1 MNLIKKQH
9 IVKQLGVLLLFVATA
24 LSCKKDETFND
35 ELIVNGDRIEVSS
48 GGGTYVLDIVTTAA
62 YEVSADVDWITIE
75 NNTGEKGKHKIALTV
90 DRNDDDERTGTI
102 TIRSGNAE
110 VREIIVAQESGA
122 VNVVYVKENGT
133 GDGRS
138 WESATDLQTALT
150 QATSASEIHIA
161 AGTYR
166 PTKTITNGDES
177 DEADNTFEINR
188 NIKLVGGYPAD
199 ATASS
204 TPDAEQ
210 NPTIFS
216 GKLNSGTEVYHVMV
230 VTAPKVDGMQV
241 EIQGITIR
249 DGNTTDRS
257 TRITVNGI
265 GYSRGNGGGMNIGG
279 SKVVLRQVTVTEN
292 KATDRVGTQ
301 GFATGMFVHSEAE
314 LYMFDSHVT
323 KNEGRGNGGGLWVD
337 RSNAYIYNSTFN
349 DNTTTGT
356 AGAVHGYPDT
366 DIYMYNSVISGN
378 RNNAYGAG
386 FYVRENSNGYLV
398 NCLITDNIS
407 TSANGGG
414 GVMLY
419 NNTEVHLIN
428 TTVVGNEASGP
439 GGGVYRRNNTNHL
452 TVVNSII
459 AGNKQISSSSD
470 IDVYEDGAVDPDIR
484 SSAIGTAVYNAGG
497 TVQSGETF
505 NVSSML
511 NNQFLPIGANNPALT
526 FGMSGAALVDLANEY
541 TPALDNDLVTQDIH
555 GNERGSKTIMGA
567 VIE

>member
-1 MNLIKKQH
+1 MNRIKKQH
-9 IVKQLGVLLLFVATA
+9 IVKQLGILLLLVATA
-24 LSCKKDETFND
+24 LSCKKDEKFND
-35 ELIVNGDRIEVSS
+35 ELIVNGDRLEVSS
-48 GGGTYVLDIVTTAA
+48 GGGSYVLDIVTTAT
-62 YEVSADVDWITIE
+62 YEASADVNWITIE

-90 DRNDDDERTGTI
+90 DRNDDNERTGTI

-110 VREIIVAQESGA
+110 IREIIVMQESGA
-122 VNVVYVKENGT
+122 VNVIYVKENGA
-133 GDGRS
+133 GDGSS

-150 QATSASEIHIA
+150 QATSGSEIHIA

-166 PTKTITNGDES
+166 PTQTITNGDED
-177 DEADNTFEINR
+177 DEADNTFEINK
-188 NIKLVGGYPAD
+188 NIKLVGGYPVN

-204 TPDAEQ
+204 TPDAAQ

-216 GKLNSGTEVYHVMV
+216 GKLNSGTEVYHVV
-230 VTAPKVDGMQV
+230 TVTAPKVDDMQV
-241 EIQGITIR
+241 EIQGVTIR
-249 DGNTTDRS
+249 DGNTSDRS
-257 TRITVNGI
+257 TRITVNDI
-265 GYSRGNGGGMNIGG
+265 GYTRGYGGGMNIGG
-279 SKVVLRQVTVTEN
+279 SKIVLRQVIVTEN
-292 KATDRVGTQ
+292 KATDRVGSQ
-301 GFATGMFVHSEAE
+301 GYATGMFVHSGAE

-323 KNEGRGNGGGLWVD
+323 KNEGFGNGGGLWLD
-337 RSNAYIYNSTFN
+337 RSNAYMYNSTFN

-366 DIYMYNSVISGN
+366 DIYMYNCVISGN

-386 FYVRENSNGYLV
+386 FYVRQNSNGYLV

-428 TTVVGNEASGP
+428 TTVVGNEAAGP

-459 AGNKQISSSSD
+459 SGNKQVSSSGD
-470 IDVYEDGAVDPDIR
+470 IDAFEEGAVAPVIKN
-484 SSAIGTAVYNAGG
+484 SAIGTAIYSAGG

-505 NVSSML
+505 NASTML
-511 NNQFLPIGANNPALT
+511 SNQFLPIGSNNPALT
-526 FGMSGAALVDLANEY
+526 FGMSSTALKDLANEY
-541 TPALDNDLVTQDIH
+541 NPALDENLIVQDLH
-555 GNERGSKTIMGA
+555 GNDRGSKTTMGA
-567 VIE
+567 IVE